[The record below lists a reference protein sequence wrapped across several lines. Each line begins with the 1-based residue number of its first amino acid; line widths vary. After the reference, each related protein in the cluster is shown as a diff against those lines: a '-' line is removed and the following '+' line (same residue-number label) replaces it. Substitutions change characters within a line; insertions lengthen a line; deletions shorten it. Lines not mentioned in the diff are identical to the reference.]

1 MKIYSS
7 KEKMEILANA
17 LNELEMCS
25 DIRRRYGKEYDFL
38 VYQDTEKDWEKI
50 MSFIIKE
57 NPGIEQVWKHES
69 AINPYP
75 LTFIDWITD
84 EHYGN
89 SDEYSICEDCGQAVH
104 NDYGYYKEYTVFE
117 AEFEGAIALC
127 DNCLHEEEGRFQ
139 EYLKYYINNS
149 DRCIDMFTNEEM
161 KAKGWVIEGQYRNGD
176 PKIFLE
182 EAQQRLPNKDFVF
195 VRTDEDMFNIEYV
208 LMSKDKQKE
217 EEE

>member
-1 MKIYSS
+1 MKTYSS

-38 VYQDTEKDWEKI
+38 VYQDTEEDWEKI
-50 MSFIIKE
+50 MSFIIKK

-69 AINPYP
+69 AINSYP

-104 NDYGYYKEYTVFE
+104 NDDYRYYKEYTVFE

-127 DNCLHEEEGRFQ
+127 DKCLHEDEGRFQ
-139 EYLKYYINNS
+139 EYLNYYINNS
-149 DRCIDMFTNEEM
+149 DRCIDMFTYEEM
-161 KAKGWVIEGQYRNGD
+161 EAKGWVIDGQYHNGD
-176 PKIFLE
+176 PKTFLK
-182 EAQQRLPNKDFVF
+182 EAQKRLPNKNFVF

-208 LMSKDKQKE
+208 LMCKE
-217 EEE
+217 K